1 MKCPQCGKEVRRV
14 IVEERSFHRVDFDVT
29 GVRRRVR
36 WNVDGETLGLIILHR
51 EGDEVC
57 TFTPADD
64 EHLLELLAGWL
75 LSEEDYIDP
84 AIEHLFAEKSEVSSN
99 VEGK

>member
-14 IVEERSFHRVDFDVT
+14 IVEERTFRRVDFDVT

-36 WNVDGETLGLIILHR
+36 WNVDGETLGLIISHR
-51 EGDEVC
+51 EANEVC

-84 AIEHLFAEKSEVSSN
+84 AIEHLFTRSEVVGS
-99 VEGK
+99 VEGE

>member
-1 MKCPQCGKEVRRV
+1 MKCPQCGKKVRQV
-14 IVEERSFHRVDFDVT
+14 IVEERTFHRVDFDVT

-36 WNVDGETLGLIILHR
+36 WDVDGETLGLIISHR

-64 EHLLELLAGWL
+64 EHLLNLLAGWL

-84 AIEHLFAEKSEVSSN
+84 AIEHLFTEESEVVRSAES
-99 VEGK
+99 K

>member
-14 IVEERSFHRVDFDVT
+14 IVKERTLHRVDFDVT

-51 EGDEVC
+51 ESDEAC

-64 EHLLELLAGWL
+64 EHLLELLASWL

-84 AIEHLFAEKSEVSSN
+84 AIEHLFTEKER
-99 VEGK
+99 GGQ

>member
-14 IVEERSFHRVDFDVT
+14 IVEERTFHRVDVT

-36 WNVDGETLGLIILHR
+36 WDVGGEILGLIILHR
-51 EGDEVC
+51 EGDEEC

-64 EHLLELLAGWL
+64 ERLLNLLAGWL

-84 AIEHLFAEKSEVSSN
+84 AIEHLFTEKSEVSSN

>member
-1 MKCPQCGKEVRRV
+1 
-14 IVEERSFHRVDFDVT
+14 
-29 GVRRRVR
+29 VR

-51 EGDEVC
+51 EGGEAC

-84 AIEHLFAEKSEVSSN
+84 AIEHLFTEKSEVSSN

>member
-1 MKCPQCGKEVRRV
+1 
-14 IVEERSFHRVDFDVT
+14 
-29 GVRRRVR
+29 VR
-36 WNVDGETLGLIILHR
+36 WDVDGETLGLIISHKV
-51 EGDEVC
+51 GDEVC

-64 EHLLELLAGWL
+64 EHLLNLLAGWL

-84 AIEHLFAEKSEVSSN
+84 AIEHLFAEQSEVSGN

>member
-1 MKCPQCGKEVRRV
+1 
-14 IVEERSFHRVDFDVT
+14 
-29 GVRRRVR
+29 VR

-51 EGDEVC
+51 VGDEVC

-64 EHLLELLAGWL
+64 EHLLELLASCL

-84 AIEHLFAEKSEVSSN
+84 AIEHLFTEKSEVVSD
-99 VEGK
+99 EGK